1 MSTHRS
7 MNDYCDLIPIN
18 YYTLMLCCKTINN
31 RNLNSNDN
39 KLKVEKRNIF
49 WAMV

>member
-31 RNLNSNDN
+31 RNLRKSD
-39 KLKVEKRNIF
+39 
-49 WAMV
+49 